1 MGPEATSSAQVRT
14 EMGRVAGAIYLVSA
28 VVTVAAI
35 LAPHSPQADI
45 AGFWA
50 MAALLGTVAAVLLRW
65 PARLPA
71 WAYQAVMAL
80 GSVLVAC
87 ALYFNG
93 ERNGGPA
100 AINEVLYIWIALYS
114 GYFFTRAQMG
124 AQLAGVGVTYA
135 VALVAIHPGPT
146 GVTRW
151 LITVSMVGAAAWL
164 VHGLKRGNDRLVA
177 RLGLEARRDWLT
189 GVLNRQGFDERLEHE
204 LERARRTGLPFSLVM
219 ADIDDFKAINDAA
232 GHGAGDRTLA
242 AVGELLRGELR
253 MIDAAARIGGDEF
266 VLLLPATAA
275 DGARCAAERLR
286 AAAAGVLT
294 GDGSTLRISIGVAEF
309 PADAGTADALL
320 RAADESLYAAK
331 RGAGGDSSPT
341 RRAATADH
349 LRV

>member
-1 MGPEATSSAQVRT
+1 
-14 EMGRVAGAIYLVSA
+14 
-28 VVTVAAI
+28 
-35 LAPHSPQADI
+35 
-45 AGFWA
+45 
-50 MAALLGTVAAVLLRW
+50 MA
-65 PARLPA
+65 
-71 WAYQAVMAL
+71 
-80 GSVLVAC
+80 
-87 ALYFNG
+87 
-93 ERNGGPA
+93 
-100 AINEVLYIWIALYS
+100 
-114 GYFFTRAQMG
+114 
-124 AQLAGVGVTYA
+124 
-135 VALVAIHPGPT
+135 
-146 GVTRW
+146 
-151 LITVSMVGAAAWL
+151 

>member
-1 MGPEATSSAQVRT
+1 
-14 EMGRVAGAIYLVSA
+14 
-28 VVTVAAI
+28 
-35 LAPHSPQADI
+35 
-45 AGFWA
+45 
-50 MAALLGTVAAVLLRW
+50 
-65 PARLPA
+65 
-71 WAYQAVMAL
+71 MAL

-114 GYFFTRAQMG
+114 GYFFTRAQMA

-151 LITVSMVGAAAWL
+151 LITVSMVVAAAWL

-204 LERARRTGLPFSLVM
+204 LERARRTGLPLSLVM
-219 ADIDDFKAINDAA
+219 ADVDGFKAINDAA
-232 GHGAGDRTLA
+232 GHAAGDRTLA
-242 AVGELLRGELR
+242 AVGALLRDELR

-266 VLLLPATAA
+266 AMLLPATAA
-275 DGARCAAERLR
+275 DGARCAAERLC
-286 AAAAGVLT
+286 AAAAGVAT
-294 GDGSTLRISIGVAEF
+294 GDGSALRISIGVAEF
-309 PADAGTADALL
+309 PADADDG
-320 RAADESLYAAK
+320 
-331 RGAGGDSSPT
+331 
-341 RRAATADH
+341 RRAAA
-349 LRV
+349 RRRPVAVRRQGRAVGEIRPPRAGRRRRIISRCRAIFE

>member
-1 MGPEATSSAQVRT
+1 
-14 EMGRVAGAIYLVSA
+14 MGRVAGAIYLVSA

-45 AGFWA
+45 GGFWA
-50 MAALLGTVAAVLLRW
+50 LAALIGTVAAVLLRW

-71 WAYQAVMAL
+71 WAYQVVMAL

-87 ALYFNG
+87 SLYFNG
-93 ERNGGPA
+93 ERSGGPA

-114 GYFFTRAQMG
+114 GYFFTRAQMA
-124 AQLAGVGVTYA
+124 AQLAGVGITYA

-151 LITVSMVGAAAWL
+151 IITVSMVVAAACL

-189 GVLNRQGFDERLEHE
+189 GVLNRHGFDERLEHE
-204 LERARRTGLPFSLVM
+204 LERSRRTGLPFSLLM
-219 ADIDDFKAINDAA
+219 ADIDGFKAINDAA
-232 GHGAGDRTLA
+232 GHAAGDRTLA

-275 DGARCAAERLR
+275 AGARRAAERVR
-286 AAAAGVLT
+286 AAAGTVAT
-294 GDGSTLRISIGVAEF
+294 GDGSPLRISIGVAEF
-309 PADAGTADALL
+309 PADADTADALL
-320 RAADESLYAAK
+320 RAADQALYAAK

-341 RRAATADH
+341 CRTATADH
-349 LRV
+349 LPV